1 MLYHFLKL
9 PHEPLHPPDDVYGC
23 HVSSLWTSPI
33 PSILFQ
39 LRRNNRDGGVR
50 GSDGEGGDAGDGAR
64 RTSRKRPLHL
74 RPQEEGD
81 TGTLVQGVL

>member
-1 MLYHFLKL
+1 MCMDVMYR
-9 PHEPLHPPDDVYGC
+9 VYGPPLYLRF
-23 HVSSLWTSPI
+23 SFSFGE
-33 PSILFQ
+33 SIGVD
-39 LRRNNRDGGVR
+39 NNRDGGVR
-50 GSDGEGGDAGDGAR
+50 GNDGEGGDAGDGAR